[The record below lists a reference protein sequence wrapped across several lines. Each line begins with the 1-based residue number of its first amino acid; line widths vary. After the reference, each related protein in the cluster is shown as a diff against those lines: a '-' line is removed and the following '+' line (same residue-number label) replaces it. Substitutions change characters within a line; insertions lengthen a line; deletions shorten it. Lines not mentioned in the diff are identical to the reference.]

1 MITQHTKSS
10 CCKVS
15 VRRYGGRRR
24 QCAKCLKTWRISK
37 HKRGR
42 KSKRRRY
49 KLVERKILDNQS
61 IRTQKKNY
69 YPILSEQALYKRSQK
84 CLNSISKKTRNYPK
98 LCGRYILLAD
108 GAGYTIKDQEW
119 TLYVFLLKP
128 VKRNYAHILDPIM
141 IKGKESFC
149 NWQRAVDSI
158 PGRIRKQIIA
168 FVSDNFCASK
178 GITGHYQ
185 WIHQL
190 CHFHLI
196 KELRRRRG
204 RRKKLSDRSVRESVY
219 AVIRRSLETNEPRE
233 TAALLK
239 ELKILYQHSECP
251 FKFKMVIKEFFRA
264 RKRYLAYL
272 TYPDLNIPKTNNA
285 SESLVNLMREKTKR
299 LNSAEAVEQ
308 WAKATVRLKHKM
320 ICNGHK
326 STKLITR
333 SPT

>member
-1 MITQHTKSS
+1 MTTQHTKSS
-10 CCKVS
+10 CCKAS

-24 QCAKCLKTWRISK
+24 QCMKCLRTWRISK

-42 KSKRRRY
+42 KAKRRNY
-49 KLVERKILDNQS
+49 KLIERKILDNQS

-69 YPILSEQALYKRSQK
+69 YPNLGEQALYKRSQK
-84 CLNSISKKTRNYPK
+84 CLSAISKKARNYPEFPDH
-98 LCGRYILLAD
+98 YILLAD
-108 GAGYTIKDQEW
+108 GAGYTIKDEEW

-128 VKRNYAHILDPIM
+128 IHCSCAHVLEPIM
-141 IKGKESFC
+141 IKGKESFS
-149 NWQRAVDSI
+149 NWQKALDSI
-158 PGRIRKQIIA
+158 PEHIRKQVIA
-168 FVSDNFCASK
+168 FVSDNFRASWN
-178 GITGHYQ
+178 ITAHYQ

-204 RRKKLSDRSVRESVY
+204 GRKKLSDRSVRESIYHTV
-219 AVIRRSLETNEPRE
+219 RKTLETNDPEQS
-233 TAALLK
+233 AALMK
-239 ELKILYQHSECP
+239 ELKSLSQHPQCP
-251 FKFKMVIKEFFRA
+251 YKFKMVISDFFRT
-264 RKRYLAYL
+264 RERFMAYL
-272 TYPDLNIPKTNNA
+272 IHPDLNIPKTNNA

-299 LNSAEAVEQ
+299 LNSAKAVEQ
-308 WAKATVRLKHKM
+308 WAKASVRLKQKM